1 MSTLAFSSAGST
13 ISISAGV
20 PTTFDSTGF
29 AALTYTIIKEVTDIG
44 ALGKSFGLITHT
56 PVNDP
61 TTYKLKGISNSGQ
74 LSLKGAR
81 VTTDAGQTLLLAGLE
96 SQAPQ
101 AIKITLQNGTN
112 LYVQG
117 LVMDY
122 VTTVGGAGVITS
134 FDSKIEL
141 SGNIV
146 TVVAP

>member
-13 ISISAGV
+13 IAISAGA
-20 PTTFDSTGF
+20 PATYDAAGF
-29 AALTYTIIKEVTDIG
+29 AALSYTVIKEVTDIG
-44 ALGKSFGLITHT
+44 ALGKSFGLISHT

-74 LSLKGAR
+74 LALKGAR
-81 VTTDAGQTLLLAGLE
+81 VTGDAGQTILLSGLE
-96 SQAPQ
+96 SSAPQ
-101 AIKITLQNGTN
+101 AIKITLQSGAI

-122 VTTVGGAGVITS
+122 VTTVGTAGVITG

-146 TVVAP
+146 NVAAP